1 MAAVAE
7 ATPVA
12 QVAEVQLVAAHV
24 VVHAVDAAV
33 VPLVHSAVQVAL
45 LVADA
50 SPSVRSVTST
60 RQCRLLTWWV
70 ASSCLTVGDL

>member
-12 QVAEVQLVAAHV
+12 QVAEAQLVAAHV

-33 VPLVHSAVQVAL
+33 ARAVAL
-45 LVADA
+45 ARGAGWD
-50 SPSVRSVTST
+50 RSRVLEAVK
-60 RQCRLLTWWV
+60 RAWE
-70 ASSCLTVGDL
+70 G

>member
-12 QVAEVQLVAAHV
+12 QVAEAQLVAAHV

-70 ASSCLTVGDL
+70 ASSCLMAGDL